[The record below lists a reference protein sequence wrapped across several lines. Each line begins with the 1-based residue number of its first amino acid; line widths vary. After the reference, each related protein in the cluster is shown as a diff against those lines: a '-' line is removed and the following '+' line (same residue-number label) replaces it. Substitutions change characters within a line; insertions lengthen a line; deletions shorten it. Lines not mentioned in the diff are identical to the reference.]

1 MIKLE
6 RTSVMNLENA
16 MRGARNPMNSWD
28 RMDSFYDSIFKGHF
42 DRICLLH
49 RSLWCQNQKLL
60 ACLCDDDP
68 GIQTCG
74 FYRIIKPVCI
84 LLN

>member
-28 RMDSFYDSIFKGHF
+28 RMDSFYDEDGNYVLGPNDLGLAK
-42 DRICLLH
+42 RICVCRYH
-49 RSLWCQNQKLL
+49 RADVLVE
-60 ACLCDDDP
+60 
-68 GIQTCG
+68 G
-74 FYRIIKPVCI
+74 V
-84 LLN
+84 

>member
-28 RMDSFYDSIFKGHF
+28 RMDSFYDEDEKYPIDYYKRFDKGEE
-42 DRICLLH
+42 
-49 RSLWCQNQKLL
+49 N
-60 ACLCDDDP
+60 
-68 GIQTCG
+68 
-74 FYRIIKPVCI
+74 
-84 LLN
+84 